1 MNPTF
6 TWFTIGSEETK
17 RGLCCGTGH
26 QPKKHVIDIMGALTQ
41 DRGEFLHWLNNVYTK
56 DTVISLGGELKCKE
70 DGKPPSNFRSKDK
83 ELNEN
88 VVHNLQA
95 LIMKTKST
103 GKQSSIFVNTI
114 PRNKRLLSFNIGESG
129 SFKVRVDP
137 KFTLYTEEYIKKTLH
152 EFLGKFG
159 IGTEQ
164 LLKVRESCKGAK
176 YNTYLV
182 DMISFLYQ
190 IVNVKT
196 EGGKYFE
203 TEFRIPVVNSVS
215 GYPSE
220 IYMDKVTD
228 TSNAYEFMVPKDES
242 IENIYIDFVEAISE
256 YDNPVKRAIRH
267 YVNTHYV
274 YRWTDFDVND
284 TDDAFTILMILYA
297 YRCKPERL
305 TKNEDKIVK
314 SMEEQMEFWFD
325 QL

>member
-6 TWFTIGSEETK
+6 TWFNIGSEETK
-17 RGLCCGTGH
+17 RGMCCGTGH

-41 DRGEFLHWLNNVYTK
+41 ERSVFLHWLNKVYTK
-56 DTVISLGGELKCKE
+56 DTVVSLGGELKCE
-70 DGKPPSNFRSKDK
+70 GEGRPPSNFRSKDK

-88 VVHNLQA
+88 VVHNLLV

-103 GKQSSIFVNTI
+103 EKQSAIFVNTI

-129 SFKVRVDP
+129 SMKVRVDP
-137 KFTLYTEEYIKKTLH
+137 KFTLYTEEYITETLH

-164 LLKVRESCKGAK
+164 LLKIRESCKGAK

-196 EGGKYFE
+196 EGSKYFE
-203 TEFRIPVVNSVS
+203 REFRLPVIYKEQDN
-215 GYPSE
+215 PSE
-220 IYMDKVTD
+220 IYMNMVTD

-242 IENIYIDFVEAISE
+242 IENIYIDFVETISE

-284 TDDAFTILMILYA
+284 TDDAFTILMILFA

-314 SMEEQMEFWFD
+314 SIEEQMEFWFD